1 MLVIAL
7 CLVTFLFGSVRQIKL
22 AVRQLL
28 GARKYDVS
36 YRIVSYSSGFIVSRS
51 EVVDVDR
58 CVLLICVLLVCLLY
72 DTTAADATSDVTA
85 HGPTFCYDFFC
96 LRLCR
101 SDPGSFKPKSSPA
114 FRRQR
119 FSTGCANW

>member
-36 YRIVSYSSGFIVSRS
+36 YRIVRA
-51 EVVDVDR
+51 
-58 CVLLICVLLVCLLY
+58 LLSLV
-72 DTTAADATSDVTA
+72 A
-85 HGPTFCYDFFC
+85 
-96 LRLCR
+96 
-101 SDPGSFKPKSSPA
+101 KS
-114 FRRQR
+114 
-119 FSTGCANW
+119 